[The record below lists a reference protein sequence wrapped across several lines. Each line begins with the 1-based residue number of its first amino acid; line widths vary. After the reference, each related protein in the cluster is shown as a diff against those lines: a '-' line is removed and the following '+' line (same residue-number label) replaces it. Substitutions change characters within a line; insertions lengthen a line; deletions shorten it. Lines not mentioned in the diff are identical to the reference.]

1 MEWLILIT
9 GFCGGVIRGLVGF
22 IKHQFSYKDVKFDLI
37 YFFVMMVLSGF
48 VGSVIAYAFHQDAV
62 FSLII
67 GYAGGDFIEN
77 VYKIVKGKE
86 SLYPEE

>member
-1 MEWLILIT
+1 MYWSILLT

-22 IKHQFSYKDVKFDLI
+22 LKHQFSFKDVKFDLK
-37 YFFVMMVLSGF
+37 YFLTMMFLSGL
-48 VGSVIAYAFHQDAV
+48 VGLVVAYIFNQDAV

-77 VYKIVKGKE
+77 IYKTIKKNP
-86 SLYPEE
+86 SLYPQK